1 MTSRPKSK
9 QAEALQFLD
18 DLDSLAPPP
27 TDSSAPAPS
36 GTQPPTEGEAEVYA
50 FIDEITQKS
59 SEPTRS
65 TVSLT
70 ERPLSRAGTPT
81 VRKSTER
88 VKVGAPAPLL
98 PTSAAISREGS
109 NSSPAETPVKPEPK
123 KPEAQSAGSGSSWG
137 WGNVWNTASAAIQQ
151 ARSAVD
157 EQVKHLPKN
166 EQAKKWG
173 EGVLEYAKSAQLDK
187 LGMLFPIFSKV
198 YVVNMVVCIGNDFK
212 ALGLST
218 LNDILN
224 VVAPP
229 ISEHEVIQV
238 YLSHD
243 MQGYEGVESLVYRA
257 LLRVSDFL
265 PQYPNPHIYD
275 LHRSWSR

>member
-1 MTSRPKSK
+1 
-9 QAEALQFLD
+9 
-18 DLDSLAPPP
+18 
-27 TDSSAPAPS
+27 
-36 GTQPPTEGEAEVYA
+36 
-50 FIDEITQKS
+50 
-59 SEPTRS
+59 
-65 TVSLT
+65 
-70 ERPLSRAGTPT
+70 
-81 VRKSTER
+81 
-88 VKVGAPAPLL
+88 
-98 PTSAAISREGS
+98 
-109 NSSPAETPVKPEPK
+109 
-123 KPEAQSAGSGSSWG
+123 
-137 WGNVWNTASAAIQQ
+137 
-151 ARSAVD
+151 
-157 EQVKHLPKN
+157 
-166 EQAKKWG
+166 
-173 EGVLEYAKSAQLDK
+173 
-187 LGMLFPIFSKV
+187 
-198 YVVNMVVCIGNDFK
+198 MVVCIGNDFK